1 MYQNDYKGFSDS
13 AKQVLSD
20 IGLKIGSHTRVVHY
34 EEFTGQEYKD
44 ALKEVHDNMQNFA
57 VKIEQSGVFDDL
69 TNDQKIRFN
78 SAVGNLKLDGSEA
91 TVDLLKQA
99 APTSSAPVR
108 KTGSLEL
115 GGSQTFRLDKMT
127 EMVNKTV
134 EHNKEKQIE
143 AQPGGPQVSA

>member
-1 MYQNDYKGFSDS
+1 
-13 AKQVLSD
+13 
-20 IGLKIGSHTRVVHY
+20 
-34 EEFTGQEYKD
+34 
-44 ALKEVHDNMQNFA
+44 MQNFA